1 MWPLTRTRHKDDAL
15 EVARVW
21 LDIDEEDPKRL
32 GRILGDAR
40 RARSGMPSM
49 ATRTVFPRNNVL

>member
-1 MWPLTRTRHKDDAL
+1 MKSTRPLTPTRHKDDVL

-21 LDIDEEDPKRL
+21 LDIDEEGPKRL

-40 RARSGMPSM
+40 RAHIGMPSM
-49 ATRTVFPRNNVL
+49 STGVAFL